1 MQSTGVRTRD
11 RQKLV
16 LLAAQFS
23 VGSQQ
28 RGIGQHGENEK
39 NQDERNDRGAP
50 PPMIAHASHCT
61 TIAPAKW
68 S

>member
-39 NQDERNDRGAP
+39 IRMSE
-50 PPMIAHASHCT
+50 MIVARRRR
-61 TIAPAKW
+61 
-68 S
+68 

>member
-39 NQDERNDRGAP
+39 KSG
-50 PPMIAHASHCT
+50 
-61 TIAPAKW
+61 
-68 S
+68 